1 MLIFF
6 VCMSYPLKWL
16 WLRDRKK
23 RWKHW
28 RTCIWS
34 WKILSKLYIMW
45 CSYFLMQGEGTKRLW
60 YIWNIEKVFKKLQYE
75 FVFDLTLCSV
85 LTKCADHKI
94 GLLVQN
100 YRNIKWNKISHTDNI
115 NYGACLSCLCLKY
128 EQHLFL
134 YFLLLENCNSTIG
147 KPDLCICYTWI

>member
-1 MLIFF
+1 MPFGKPLEEMRMRLGIFLTSVMQRCHKFTRKWKIGLDHISKNWVLYKGSLQADLAIEALPLTSTWAVHFLYQLQAGFYYLLIFF

-60 YIWNIEKVFKKLQYE
+60 YIWNIEKVF
-75 FVFDLTLCSV
+75 
-85 LTKCADHKI
+85 
-94 GLLVQN
+94 
-100 YRNIKWNKISHTDNI
+100 
-115 NYGACLSCLCLKY
+115 
-128 EQHLFL
+128 
-134 YFLLLENCNSTIG
+134 
-147 KPDLCICYTWI
+147 